1 MTQQAFELFGEFL
14 EKFKLVNT
22 RETIAAEASWT
33 SRDDVRRPLED
44 TFAPKKD
51 ECLAQALLEKFRAG
65 EAAGVKSQMR
75 DLREKSEQLDRLLE
89 RRAREPEKVKVEEKK
104 AAKPA
109 PAKKSVV
116 AKAKPAADKKVAAN
130 DQAKN

>member
-109 PAKKSVV
+109 AEEPHSGRLRLADPPSPR
-116 AKAKPAADKKVAAN
+116 KAGR
-130 DQAKN
+130 